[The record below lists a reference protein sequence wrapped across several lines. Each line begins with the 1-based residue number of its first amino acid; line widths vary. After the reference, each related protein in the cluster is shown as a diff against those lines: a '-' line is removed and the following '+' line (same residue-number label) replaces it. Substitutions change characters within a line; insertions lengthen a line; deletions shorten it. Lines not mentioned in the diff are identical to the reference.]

1 MTKLSPVTIL
11 FILSIVS
18 VALISFCNA
27 HGSKSVVKDVRKPL
41 KHKKMVL
48 THLTFYWHESFV
60 APNASAVI
68 IAGVNSTDSAIRAFG
83 TTYAYDNPL
92 TIEPIVPTTAS
103 EVVGRAQGYYT
114 TYPGDNEIALGVI
127 MNVAL
132 KEEMFVD
139 SILTFEGRILSGTG
153 FVREVP
159 VIGGSGVFRYA
170 TGYYQSEMLSAD
182 PITRQ
187 NIVKFD
193 VYVNMLSK

>member
-1 MTKLSPVTIL
+1 MTKLFSVTIL

-18 VALISFCNA
+18 VALISFCDA
-27 HGSKSVVKDVRKPL
+27 QGGKSVLKDVRKPL
-41 KHKKMVL
+41 KLQKTVL

-60 APNASAVI
+60 GPNASAVI

-92 TIEPIVPTTAS
+92 TIEPIVPTTTS

-114 TYPGDNEIALGVI
+114 MYPSDDEIAIGVI
-127 MNVAL
+127 MNVVL
-132 KEEMFVD
+132 KEEMFAD

-170 TGYYQSEMLSAD
+170 TGYYQSQMLSAD

-187 NIVKFD
+187 NVVMFD
-193 VYVNMLSK
+193 IYVNMLSK